1 MTPTVASN
9 KQRKL
14 AVPKFLNPFSTSAQP
29 GSAEHRG
36 TDATDDSAREKGADR
51 EGSNLSLPQLKL
63 NQLSTFV
70 FGNRR
75 RSSGDGSTDHDDP
88 VEEEDAEVAAHLEP
102 EYFSL
107 LSPTLEDPSSPN
119 TPMLADIPGLQRTM
133 SVLSTSTLTQVVSGT
148 QELPHV
154 PSSYRVPT
162 AKQAFYDTHMGSSS
176 GWTSLKGKAD
186 TVLRPFG
193 GGTDQARRKSADKA
207 GKHDERG
214 VSPARMAQSQPP
226 SQDTPNGHGAS
237 ANATSKQPK
246 TGWTSYLPSDILPSV
261 TGISIFGSSSTPA
274 HTQNDLDVIPVIGPR
289 HHRASEFFND
299 VKGYNVVILGGYR
312 GSVLRDAK
320 THQMLWIPLKVGTGF
335 RRPVLEL
342 GLSPSAEDNAT
353 DLIEPDE
360 SLSRIGRM
368 VDMSSRLQAKLARK
382 GANVY
387 PWGFDWRLSLGQ
399 SSKRLRKF
407 LEELYEASS
416 DDPKE
421 RKGAIVV
428 AHSMGGLVALH
439 ALSQASDPR
448 VFHTLSFGSTPFLG
462 TPNILGPL
470 AYGDAALYN
479 TTICSPRSTFS
490 WRSTFYL
497 LPRDKL
503 CFETES
509 GERKEVDFLDLKLW
523 EWAGLSPVV
532 RSTRRWQ
539 ERQRSQAADR
549 PKTDKPRQSAESG
562 KDDRQKEAELADNAQ
577 GPGDVP
583 GAAPIDGPALRKPR
597 TNDEEGSQ
605 GMQTSASISSATQE
619 GLLAAQH
626 VAQGAED
633 MATGAETDETQALSA
648 ENQEEPAASSGR
660 ADGPSE
666 VAEDEIWDYL
676 KRTLQEVRTFDEE
689 INSGFDE
696 DKLARGLYPPIT
708 MLTSG
713 RTPTTR
719 GALVEGGSHGDA
731 TSLSSGTGPQSNGL
745 PPPPP
750 LGSAAKD
757 DSPAADWRSSVRS
770 SDYSRMLYGKGDGV
784 ITLRSSTSIPGGWKK
799 CLVTDDKEASSSSSD
814 AGDEGWAWLTESSHR
829 HVSLF
834 SDVDG
839 IGRAIWIAMRKRQRT
854 RVNERER

>member
-1 MTPTVASN
+1 MSPPVASS

-14 AVPKFLNPFSTSAQP
+14 SVPKFLNPFSNSAQ
-29 GSAEHRG
+29 SSNAEQRSI
-36 TDATDDSAREKGADR
+36 DATDASAKERGNERETFGM
-51 EGSNLSLPQLKL
+51 SLPQLKMP
-63 NQLSTFV
+63 QLSSLV

-75 RSSGDGSTDHDDP
+75 RSSGDSSTDHGDP
-88 VEEEDAEVAAHLEP
+88 VEDEEDAEVAAHLEP
-102 EYFSL
+102 EYFSI
-107 LSPTLEDPSSPN
+107 LSPTLEDPSSPS
-119 TPMLADIPGLQRTM
+119 TPMLAHISGLQRTM
-133 SVLSTSTLTQVVSGT
+133 SVLSTSTLTQVVSGS

-193 GGTDQARRKSADKA
+193 GGTGEARRRSADRASKQ
-207 GKHDERG
+207 DDRG
-214 VSPARMAQSQPP
+214 VSPARAAQGQAPGH
-226 SQDTPNGHGAS
+226 DTSDRPGSSG
-237 ANATSKQPK
+237 KQPK
-246 TGWTSYLPSDILPSV
+246 TGWASYLPSDILPSV
-261 TGISIFGSSSTPA
+261 TGISIFGSSSTP
-274 HTQNDLDVIPVIGPR
+274 TQTQHDLDVIPVIGPR
-289 HHRASEFFND
+289 HPRAAEFFND

-360 SLSRIGRM
+360 SLSRIGKM
-368 VDMSSRLQAKLARK
+368 VDMSSRLQAKFARK

-387 PWGFDWRLSLGQ
+387 PWGFDWRLSLGH

-416 DDPKE
+416 DDPKG

-448 VFHTLSFGSTPFLG
+448 IFHTLSFGSSPFLG

-509 GERKEVDFLDLKLW
+509 GERKELDFLDIKMW

-539 ERQRSQAADR
+539 EKQRSQADR
-549 PKTDKPRQSAESG
+549 PKVERPRASTDSG
-562 KDDRQKEAELADNAQ
+562 KGDRQKEAELANNAQ
-577 GPGDVP
+577 GPADVP
-583 GAAPIDGPALRKPR
+583 GAAPIDGPSLGKPR
-597 TNDEEGSQ
+597 TNDESSSQ
-605 GMQTSASISSATQE
+605 GMQTSASMTSATQE

-633 MATGAETDETQALSA
+633 MATGADTDETQALSA
-648 ENQEEPAASSGR
+648 ENQEEPAAGTGK
-660 ADGPSE
+660 AGGPSE

-676 KRTLQEVRTFDEE
+676 KRVSF
-689 INSGFDE
+689 NSG
-696 DKLARGLYPPIT
+696 R
-708 MLTSG
+708 
-713 RTPTTR
+713 
-719 GALVEGGSHGDA
+719 
-731 TSLSSGTGPQSNGL
+731 
-745 PPPPP
+745 
-750 LGSAAKD
+750 
-757 DSPAADWRSSVRS
+757 
-770 SDYSRMLYGKGDGV
+770 
-784 ITLRSSTSIPGGWKK
+784 K
-799 CLVTDDKEASSSSSD
+799 C
-814 AGDEGWAWLTESSHR
+814 R
-829 HVSLF
+829 
-834 SDVDG
+834 
-839 IGRAIWIAMRKRQRT
+839 
-854 RVNERER
+854 

>member
-1 MTPTVASN
+1 MSPPVASS

-14 AVPKFLNPFSTSAQP
+14 AVPKFLNPFSTSAQ
-29 GSAEHRG
+29 SSNAEQRG
-36 TDATDDSAREKGADR
+36 IGATEDPVREKGTER
-51 EGSNLSLPQLKL
+51 EAFGMSLPQLKMP
-63 NQLSTFV
+63 QLPTFV

-75 RSSGDGSTDHDDP
+75 RSSGDSSADP
-88 VEEEDAEVAAHLEP
+88 GDLADESIGEEDTEIAAHLEP
-102 EYFSL
+102 EYFSI
-107 LSPTLEDPSSPN
+107 LSPTLEDPSSPT

-133 SVLSTSTLTQVVSGT
+133 SVLSTSTLKQVVSGL

-193 GGTDQARRKSADKA
+193 GGTGEARRRSADKA
-207 GKHDERG
+207 SQQAERG
-214 VSPARMAQSQPP
+214 VSPARVAQGQAPG
-226 SQDTPNGHGAS
+226 QDATEGQRPS
-237 ANATSKQPK
+237 ANASAKQPR
-246 TGWTSYLPSDILPSV
+246 TGWASYLPNDILPSV
-261 TGISIFGSSSTPA
+261 TGISIFGSSHGP
-274 HTQNDLDVIPVIGPR
+274 TQTQHDLDVIPVIGPR
-289 HHRASEFFND
+289 HPRASEFFND
-299 VKGYNVVILGGYR
+299 VKGYNVVVLGGYR

-320 THQMLWIPLKVGTGF
+320 THQMLWIPLKVGTGL

-353 DLIEPDE
+353 DLIDPDE

-416 DDPKE
+416 DDPRE

-503 CFETES
+503 CFETDS
-509 GERKEVDFLDLKLW
+509 GERKEVDFLDIKMW

-539 ERQRSQAADR
+539 EKQRSQSDR
-549 PKTDKPRQSAESG
+549 PQVDSPGASVEPG
-562 KDDRQKEAELADNAQ
+562 KDDRQKEAELADEAQ
-577 GPGDVP
+577 GPADVP
-583 GAAPIDGPALRKPR
+583 GAAPIDGPSLGKPR
-597 TNDEEGSQ
+597 THDEGTDS
-605 GMQTSASISSATQE
+605 GMQTSASMPRATQE
-619 GLLAAQH
+619 GLLAAQQ
-626 VAQGAED
+626 AAEGAED
-633 MATGAETDETQALSA
+633 MATGADTHETQALSA
-648 ENQEEPAASSGR
+648 ENQEEPATGTSRPGV
-660 ADGPSE
+660 PSD

-676 KRTLQEVRTFDEE
+676 KR
-689 INSGFDE
+689 
-696 DKLARGLYPPIT
+696 
-708 MLTSG
+708 
-713 RTPTTR
+713 
-719 GALVEGGSHGDA
+719 
-731 TSLSSGTGPQSNGL
+731 
-745 PPPPP
+745 
-750 LGSAAKD
+750 
-757 DSPAADWRSSVRS
+757 
-770 SDYSRMLYGKGDGV
+770 
-784 ITLRSSTSIPGGWKK
+784 
-799 CLVTDDKEASSSSSD
+799 
-814 AGDEGWAWLTESSHR
+814 
-829 HVSLF
+829 VSLDRGRD
-834 SDVDG
+834 SG
-839 IGRAIWIAMRKRQRT
+839 I
-854 RVNERER
+854 V